1 MQTTLGTFSV
11 FIFLIYTQKQLTQN
25 VKFSCV
31 AEIHNDPPSSLSQT
45 ILVVI
50 CTLKHH
56 FFLFRQ
62 ALKVVGDRILSQHC
76 YKTFNEAPTV

>member
-1 MQTTLGTFSV
+1 MRTLGTFSV

-31 AEIHNDPPSSLSQT
+31 AKIHNDPPSSLSQT

-56 FFLFRQ
+56 FFSVQ
-62 ALKVVGDRILSQHC
+62 TGLKEIAS
-76 YKTFNEAPTV
+76 